1 MGQPRSGCPY
11 RWRSCGSPV
20 IVKLIKITIEKEK
33 KMTSNI
39 VKNFAAVTVAGTL
52 LSFTVA
58 STAVGVAVILH
69 VTGVQAAHQSSAGS
83 LQR

>member
-1 MGQPRSGCPY
+1 
-11 RWRSCGSPV
+11 
-20 IVKLIKITIEKEK
+20 
-33 KMTSNI
+33 MTSNI

-52 LSFTVA
+52 LSFTIA

-69 VTGVQAAHQSSAGS
+69 VVGVQAAHQSSAGS

>member
-1 MGQPRSGCPY
+1 LNCRVQL
-11 RWRSCGSPV
+11 
-20 IVKLIKITIEKEK
+20 IVKFIKNTIEKEK

-58 STAVGVAVILH
+58 STAVGVAVVLH
-69 VTGVQAAHQSSAGS
+69 VAGVQAAHQSSAS
-83 LQR
+83 SVQR